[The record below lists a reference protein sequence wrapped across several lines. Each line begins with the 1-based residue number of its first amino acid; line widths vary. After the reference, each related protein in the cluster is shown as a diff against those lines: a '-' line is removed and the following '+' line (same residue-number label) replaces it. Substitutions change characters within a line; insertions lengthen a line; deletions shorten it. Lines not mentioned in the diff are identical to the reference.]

1 MVFLF
6 NTKSIIIMNSKKLNK
21 LNLLFV
27 ITTLILILLSCN
39 SKKQVDYFYINLD
52 LVIQQTD
59 SIRVFYKT
67 DASIN
72 FNETEAFWTKISG
85 NKKNQKVTLKF
96 PNNIFPKQFRI
107 DIGNSVKQPG
117 IVINKLEC
125 QFKTNSFNLKGKE
138 IYQTLRVDENNTIL
152 DKETGVLSRKDKTK
166 KNGISLY
173 PNGSKLNSRLE
184 NLFKKN
190 KI

>member
-1 MVFLF
+1 
-6 NTKSIIIMNSKKLNK
+6 MNSKNLNK
-21 LNLLFV
+21 RNLFFA

-39 SKKQVDYFYINLD
+39 SKKQVDHFYINLD

-67 DASIN
+67 NASIN

-96 PNNIFPKQFRI
+96 PKNIFPKQFRI
-107 DIGNSVKQPG
+107 DIGNSIKQSG

-125 QFKTNSFNLKGKE
+125 QFKTNSFDLKGKE
-138 IYQTLRVDENNTIL
+138 VYQTLRIDQNNTIL
-152 DKETGVLSRKDKTK
+152 DKETGVLSRKDKSQ

-173 PNGSKLNSRLE
+173 PNGKKLNSRLE
-184 NLFKKN
+184 NLFKKD

>member
-1 MVFLF
+1 
-6 NTKSIIIMNSKKLNK
+6 MNIKKLNK

-27 ITTLILILLSCN
+27 IISLILILLSCN

-67 DASIN
+67 NTTIN

-96 PNNIFPKQFRI
+96 PKNIFPKQFRI
-107 DIGNSVKQPG
+107 DIGNCVNQPG